1 LERVVRNLLDN
12 AARHARE
19 RAAIGVAELDGH
31 VVLAVEDDGPGIDP
45 ADRERALE
53 RFVRL
58 DGARDRR
65 TGGTG
70 LGLSIVR
77 DVTTAY
83 GGSVELGDSSLGGLL
98 VRIELPSA
106 N

>member
-1 LERVVRNLLDN
+1 VVRNLVDN

-19 RAAIGVAELDGH
+19 RTAISVAELDGH
-31 VVLAVEDDGPGIDP
+31 VVLSVEDDGPGIDP
-45 ADRERALE
+45 EDRQRALE
-53 RFVRL
+53 PFVRL

-70 LGLSIVR
+70 LGLSIVN
-77 DVTTAY
+77 DVTHAH
-83 GGSVELGDSSLGGLL
+83 GGSIDLGDSPLGGLR

-106 N
+106 G

>member
-1 LERVVRNLLDN
+1 LVRNLVTN

-19 RAAIGVAELDGH
+19 RAALGLSERNGH
-31 VVLAVEDDGPGIDP
+31 VRLSVEDDGPGIP
-45 ADRERALE
+45 AQERERIFE

-58 DGARDRR
+58 DGARGRS

-77 DVTTAY
+77 EVAGAH
-83 GGSVELGDSSLGGLL
+83 GGRVEVGESPLGGLR
-98 VRIELPSA
+98 VEVVFPSA
-106 N
+106 G